1 MINFDYP
8 PLANDHLMRK
18 AYSTLLNI
26 EKVRGCSG
34 VDTPIET
41 FKKPMICS
49 SSSSTVLNRMVIT
62 AKSCDVALV
71 LQAYLTMSSGAQR
84 RPWSEIGV

>member
-8 PLANDHLMRK
+8 PPANDHLMRK
-18 AYSTLLNI
+18 AYSTLFNI

-41 FKKPMICS
+41 FKKPTIWF
-49 SSSSTVLNRMVIT
+49 STVLNRMVIT

-71 LQAYLTMSSGAQR
+71 LQAYLTMSSGGIEAPPGR
-84 RPWSEIGV
+84 K